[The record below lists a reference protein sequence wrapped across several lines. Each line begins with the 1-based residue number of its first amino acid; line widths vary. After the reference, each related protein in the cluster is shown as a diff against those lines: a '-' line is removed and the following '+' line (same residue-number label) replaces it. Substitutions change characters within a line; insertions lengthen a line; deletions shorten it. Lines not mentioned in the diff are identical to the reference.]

1 MEAYSPTSKYCI
13 LGDYSRPPRKC
24 LHTSADYQETFCD
37 KQREKADLAQD
48 HFNQTLHEQCKW
60 HPKSKHYTFECRALN
75 KALGASLTPNTSAQA
90 Q

>member
-13 LGDYSRPPRKC
+13 PGDYSRPPRKC

-48 HFNQTLHEQCKW
+48 HFNQTLHEQ
-60 HPKSKHYTFECRALN
+60 SNGTQRANTLPLN
-75 KALGASLTPNTSAQA
+75 VVLSTRPLEHR
-90 Q
+90 